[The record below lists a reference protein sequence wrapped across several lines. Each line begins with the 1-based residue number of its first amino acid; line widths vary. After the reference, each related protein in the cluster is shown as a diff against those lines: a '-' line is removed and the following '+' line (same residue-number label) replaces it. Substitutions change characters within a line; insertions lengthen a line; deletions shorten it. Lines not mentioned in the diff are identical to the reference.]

1 MIGRLL
7 IWTGVLKPLQPSPS
21 SRAGVHDCPGE
32 VMGLSEPR
40 LIGPVI
46 VEAVKLVGRREARP
60 WRGAPIRSHVPQ
72 HGHRGR
78 ILLGSAP
85 HSATRN
91 SYGTAGPHAVA
102 PETGRRSWS
111 SLF

>member
-32 VMGLSEPR
+32 VMGLFELR

-46 VEAVKLVGRREARP
+46 VEAVKLVGRAAKLVLGVVLLFGLMFLSMAIAVVFFLVLHRIRRP
-60 WRGAPIRSHVPQ
+60 
-72 HGHRGR
+72 
-78 ILLGSAP
+78 
-85 HSATRN
+85 ATL
-91 SYGTAGPHAVA
+91 AVQLDH
-102 PETGRRSWS
+102 T
-111 SLF
+111 L